1 MGSDCGIRFRIH
13 CTYDN
18 EKINSFG
25 EMGIFQSLLLHCRCI
40 CNHLHAMMRIVLASG
55 SPRRFELLKS
65 LGLNFDVYR
74 PDADE
79 SMKNGEAPHELCIRL
94 SRLKAESGAKKFP
107 DSLIIAADT
116 IVVIDDLIL
125 GKPKDRRDAFMMLKR
140 LQGRWHEVITGIS
153 ICMKKNILSHD
164 EHTRVK
170 FRELNDSEIEAYVS
184 TGECD
189 DKAGAYAVQ
198 GYGSLLVERIEGD
211 YFNVVGLPLCSLGRM
226 LNVFGIMLLEKVR

>member
-1 MGSDCGIRFRIH
+1 
-13 CTYDN
+13 
-18 EKINSFG
+18 
-25 EMGIFQSLLLHCRCI
+25 
-40 CNHLHAMMRIVLASG
+40 MRIILASG

-65 LGLNFDVYR
+65 LGLEFDVYR
-74 PDADE
+74 PDVDE
-79 SMKNGEAPHELCIRL
+79 SMIEGEAPHELCVRL

-125 GKPKDRRDAFMMLKR
+125 GKPKDRRDAFMMLKS
-140 LQGRWHEVITGIS
+140 LQGRWHEVITGVS
-153 ICMKKNILSHD
+153 VCMKEIVISHD

-170 FRELNDSEIEAYVS
+170 FRDMNDDDINAYVS

-211 YFNVVGLPLCSLGRM
+211 YFNVVGLPLCCLGRM
-226 LNVFGIMLLEKVR
+226 LKVFGMKVF

>member
-1 MGSDCGIRFRIH
+1 M
-13 CTYDN
+13 
-18 EKINSFG
+18 
-25 EMGIFQSLLLHCRCI
+25 LHD
-40 CNHLHAMMRIVLASG
+40 MRIILASG
-55 SPRRFELLKS
+55 SPRRFELMKS
-65 LGLNFDVYR
+65 LGLEFDVYR
-74 PDADE
+74 PDVDE
-79 SMKNGEAPHELCIRL
+79 SMIDGELPHELCMRL
-94 SRLKAESGAKKFP
+94 SRLKAQAGADKFP

-125 GKPKDRRDAFMMLKR
+125 GKPHNRHDAFTMLKR
-140 LQGRWHEVITGIS
+140 LQGRWHEVITGVS
-153 ICMKKNILSHD
+153 VCVNQNILTHD

-170 FRELNDSEIEAYVS
+170 FRDMNDDEIHAYVS

-226 LNVFGIMLLEKVR
+226 LNVFGMKIF